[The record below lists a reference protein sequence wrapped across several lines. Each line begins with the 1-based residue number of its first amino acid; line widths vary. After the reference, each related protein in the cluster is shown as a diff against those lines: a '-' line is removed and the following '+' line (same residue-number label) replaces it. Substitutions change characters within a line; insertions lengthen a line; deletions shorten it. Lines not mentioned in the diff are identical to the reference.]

1 MVCILKKNLKIP
13 MRSSSVI
20 SRNYNSKWP
29 FFSSKKRN
37 ARWSRFCARELRKPI
52 EQKCG
57 LQSQIVRL
65 LYRGPFT
72 VSFTTV
78 HKKKKE
84 SYHQCMRYGY
94 LATRTYQYHTTVKPS
109 FLSSGRPSIRISQR
123 RHGLLRVYFRMELSQ
138 VAISIAVGPRLHA
151 GSGCAGPGAGWTVT
165 GAARREEGP
174 DGSR

>member
-1 MVCILKKNLKIP
+1 

-78 HKKKKE
+78 HKKKRGIV
-84 SYHQCMRYGY
+84 SPIINAWDTGISQHVP
-94 LATRTYQYHTTVKPS
+94 HTTVKPS
-109 FLSSGRPSIRISQR
+109 SS
-123 RHGLLRVYFRMELSQ
+123 HLLEGHL
-138 VAISIAVGPRLHA
+138 LHEYR
-151 GSGCAGPGAGWTVT
+151 SGVTVC
-165 GAARREEGP
+165 
-174 DGSR
+174 